1 MKTTKGN
8 KITIDF
14 GTGRKPTFTAG
25 GRKRH
30 LLDEVR
36 YSASAG
42 GPIGVVMVNGIVRFA
57 DGTEAYALLEIDE
70 SSSGEHCGT
79 GVFLP
84 DGGFTWQDDTDF
96 CKRIGKPSDKVFPY
110 KYKYTGAVRALS
122 DHHIG
127 NDGWSL

>member
-36 YSASAG
+36 HSAVTAEFMF
-42 GPIGVVMVNGIVRFA
+42 PEP
-57 DGTEAYALLEIDE
+57 DDLEKYLLEDAVEIE
-70 SSSGEHCGT
+70 GFG
-79 GVFLP
+79 GLLP
-84 DGGFTWQDDTDF
+84 DDETVEEGLDQRFEDLLDNWEDDIRGLVRSYPRVRGDVADAF
-96 CKRIGKPSDKVFPY
+96 VKKFPQY
-110 KYKYTGAVRALS
+110 AGQRS
-122 DHHIG
+122 R
-127 NDGWSL
+127 